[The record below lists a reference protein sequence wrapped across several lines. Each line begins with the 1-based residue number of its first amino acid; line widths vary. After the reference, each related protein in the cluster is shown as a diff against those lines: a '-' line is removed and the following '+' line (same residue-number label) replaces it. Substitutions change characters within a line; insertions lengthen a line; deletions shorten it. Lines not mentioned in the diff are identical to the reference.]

1 MQTKSVA
8 TAQLQLLQQPRQS
21 VKHSS
26 SPMPFTTTCGNGL
39 LAKLPSLCA
48 CPAVIVTM
56 QDLWDGVPLLKE
68 TFKDMQ
74 QMSSH
79 KAPHP

>member
-1 MQTKSVA
+1 
-8 TAQLQLLQQPRQS
+8 
-21 VKHSS
+21 
-26 SPMPFTTTCGNGL
+26 MPFTTTCGNEL